1 MAGSIPSPH
10 GSKLINRFVLS
21 DRKNMDGMYTLQV
34 SNELR
39 NDVENIADGI
49 FSPLEGFVGEQDFK
63 SIVNTGRLSNGI
75 AWT

>member
-21 DRKNMDGMYTLQV
+21 DKKKTDGMYTLQV
-34 SNELR
+34 SKELR

-49 FSPLEGFVGEQDFK
+49 FSPLKD
-63 SIVNTGRLSNGI
+63 SLASMISTAL
-75 AWT
+75 